1 MRMPPLGT
9 TGRRGGDSLR
19 VEQRKLQSIDSIL
32 AASLRANSGQDPA
45 QAAPLLMRVVDG
57 RETRAF
63 VGPELD
69 KLKAAKAASGF
80 CAALARLADQY
91 HLARKLQATTATALL
106 STICD
111 INSHSDVPTDQ
122 RMTDAQLSA
131 MPSQQLCVNDMVAV
145 Q

>member
-1 MRMPPLGT
+1 M
-9 TGRRGGDSLR
+9 
-19 VEQRKLQSIDSIL
+19 
-32 AASLRANSGQDPA
+32 
-45 QAAPLLMRVVDG
+45 LMRVVDG